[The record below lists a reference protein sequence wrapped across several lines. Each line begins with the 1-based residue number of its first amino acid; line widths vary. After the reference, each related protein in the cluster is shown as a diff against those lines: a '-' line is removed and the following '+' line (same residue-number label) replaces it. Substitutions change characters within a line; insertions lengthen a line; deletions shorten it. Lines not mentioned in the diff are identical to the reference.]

1 MTDLSSVGAALING
15 GSNVLGGLVRGIGG
29 LSSANSANKA
39 NKQIARENRQW
50 QTKENQLNR
59 DWEEKMWQAQNE
71 YNTPSAMMS
80 RYKAAGLNPYLV
92 GDGSPSVGAAA
103 SAGTP
108 SMVSAPNQPNM
119 IPADV
124 SGFGVGIS
132 QGASSAMQTYL
143 QARSIDAN
151 VANQEAQTANTF
163 AETYAKLIDSMG
175 YKDANNV
182 MQKIAPLFSH
192 GDMNSPLVRRLQA
205 NALRAEAD
213 SEMSRLNYDIAERF
227 GFQQKEREM
236 EILQHMPDKVLAEI
250 NKLDSD
256 VLLNKQAVNELV
268 TRMARNLAEALKLG
282 SEATTINALR
292 RYIVDSAKYQSLLLS
307 YQEGES
313 SAEYES
319 NGLIRRNKRTEEYK
333 SKKAETFGV
342 WNPEYSPELKKAQTF
357 IETISPFIPSTS
369 FGAFGTY
376 NMNPVPLGPKSVRG
390 FGR

>member
-1 MTDLSSVGAALING
+1 MSDLSSVGAALING
-15 GSNVLGGLVRGIGG
+15 GSNVLGGLVSGIGG
-29 LSSANSANKA
+29 IISANSANKA
-39 NKQIARENRQW
+39 NKQIAAENRRW

-92 GDGSPSVGAAA
+92 GDGSPTVGAA
-103 SAGTP
+103 SSPGTP
-108 SMVSAPNQPNM
+108 SMVGAPNQPNI

-124 SGFGVGIS
+124 SGFGRGVAGVGDAIS
-132 QGASSAMQTYL
+132 TYL

-250 NKLDSD
+250 NKLNADA
-256 VLLNKQAVNELV
+256 LLSRKSVDELV
-268 TRMARNLAEALKLG
+268 TRMARNIIIK
-282 SEATTINALR
+282 T
-292 RYIVDSAKYQSLLLS
+292 
-307 YQEGES
+307 
-313 SAEYES
+313 
-319 NGLIRRNKRTEEYK
+319 
-333 SKKAETFGV
+333 
-342 WNPEYSPELKKAQTF
+342 
-357 IETISPFIPSTS
+357 
-369 FGAFGTY
+369 
-376 NMNPVPLGPKSVRG
+376 
-390 FGR
+390 

>member
-1 MTDLSSVGAALING
+1 MSAAATAGLIAGGANL
-15 GSNVLGGLVRGIGG
+15 LGGIATGIGS
-29 LSSANSANKA
+29 LISSSSTNKA
-39 NKQIARENRQW
+39 NKKIARENRAW
-50 QTKENQLNR
+50 QSKENQLNR

-92 GDGSPSVGAAA
+92 GDGSPSVGAA
-103 SAGTP
+103 SSPGSP
-108 SMVSAPNQPNM
+108 SMVGAPNQPNL
-119 IPADV
+119 IAPDV

-143 QARSIDAN
+143 QAKSIDAN

-175 YKDANNV
+175 YKDANYV
-182 MQKIAPLFSH
+182 MEKIAPLFSH

-205 NALRAEAD
+205 NAMRAEAD

-236 EILQHMPDKVLAEI
+236 EILQHMPDKILAEI
-250 NKLDSD
+250 NKLKADE
-256 VLLNKQAVNELV
+256 LLSRKSVDELV

-282 SEATTINALR
+282 AEANTINQLR
-292 RYIVDSAKYQSLLLS
+292 TYIVNSAKYESLLLS
-307 YQEGES
+307 YQEGEA
-313 SAEYES
+313 SAEFES
-319 NGLIRRNKRTEEYK
+319 NGVIRKNKRTQEYK
-333 SKKAETFGV
+333 DKKADSFGS
-342 WNPEYSPELKKAQTF
+342 WNEDYNSTLKKVNSFIQTA
-357 IETISPFIPSTS
+357 SPFIPSTS

-376 NMNPVPLGPKSVRG
+376 NLNPVPLGPQSIKG
-390 FGR
+390 FR